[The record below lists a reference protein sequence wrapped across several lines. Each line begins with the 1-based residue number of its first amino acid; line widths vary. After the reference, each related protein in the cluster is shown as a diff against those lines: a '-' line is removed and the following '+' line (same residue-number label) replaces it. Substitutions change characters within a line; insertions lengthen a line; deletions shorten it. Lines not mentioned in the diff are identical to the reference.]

1 MTMYFDVE
9 DMETF
14 DKLTKESKI
23 CVVDFYAIWCGP
35 CKKLGPELE
44 KAVIGNATICAQVA
58 TDLDDIKGKIV
69 FIKINIDKFEELAK
83 AFKIKSIPQIS
94 FYHNGELL
102 LTNFL
107 GIKISETI
115 QTIENLMNGVTVK

>member
-1 MTMYFDVE
+1 MYFDVE
-9 DMETF
+9 DIETF

-23 CVVDFYAIWCGP
+23 CVVDFYANWCGP
-35 CKKLGPELE
+35 CKKLGPELQ
-44 KAVIGNATICAQVA
+44 KAVTENATICAQVT

-83 AFKIKSIPQIS
+83 SFKITSIPQIS
-94 FYHNGELL
+94 FYYNGELL
-102 LTNFL
+102 LTKFL

-115 QTIENLMNGVTVK
+115 KTIENLMNGVTVN